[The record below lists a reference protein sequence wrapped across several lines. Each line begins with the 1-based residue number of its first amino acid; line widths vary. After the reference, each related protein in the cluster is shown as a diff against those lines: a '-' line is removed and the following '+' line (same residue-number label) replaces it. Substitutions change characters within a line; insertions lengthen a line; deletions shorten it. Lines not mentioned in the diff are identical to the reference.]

1 MLKLFSIVTLFILS
15 TQAIGS
21 QKFYNSASV
30 SLGMMN
36 HSVTPNESALVSTD
50 GSGGSEDSA
59 EAAAAAVSAI
69 SLQVN
74 WEFKSELLKSYYLS
88 GVLPMMSA
96 EGTGVY
102 SAVVGMN
109 WYFGEIG
116 TKYSYTNG
124 GQTMTITPSSK
135 YYWGAFIG
143 PGYVV
148 YNTESAKFTDIF
160 FDLGVNLGG
169 FWRWGKDR
177 GIRAEA
183 TVSRATGINTTG
195 IKMGVFIG
203 LSQYL

>member
-1 MLKLFSIVTLFILS
+1 MLKALSLSLLLITSLS
-15 TQAIGS
+15 TYGA

-50 GSGGSEDSA
+50 GSGSSEESA

-74 WEFKSELLKSYYLS
+74 WEFKSELTKSYYVS

-102 SAVVGMN
+102 SAVVGIN
-109 WYFGEIG
+109 WYFGDIG
-116 TKYSYTNG
+116 TKYTYTNG

-135 YYWGAFIG
+135 YYWGAFVG

-183 TVSRATGINTTG
+183 TVGRATGINTTG
-195 IKMGVFIG
+195 IKMGFFVGI
-203 LSQYL
+203 SQYL

>member
-1 MLKLFSIVTLFILS
+1 MYSILKITFLFSLS
-15 TQAIGS
+15 FCVLAT

-50 GSGGSEDSA
+50 GSGSSDESA

-74 WEFKSELLKSYYLS
+74 WEFKSELTKSYYVS

-102 SAVVGMN
+102 SAVVGIN

-124 GQTMTITPSSK
+124 GQTLTITPSSK
-135 YYWGAFIG
+135 YYWGAFVG

-183 TVSRATGINTTG
+183 TVGRATGINTTG
-195 IKMGVFIG
+195 IKMGVFVGI
-203 LSQYL
+203 SQYL